1 MNIQDKRK
9 ISEIHKEKIPMQDL
23 NTARF
28 NLRQRLIW
36 IGWMTLCT
44 LIFLYIS
51 GCERILQFESSNY
64 STKSNGTIE
73 SKTLI
78 ISTEY
83 SEYYSITYWSD
94 GLRITGFFGRPKA
107 EGVYPAV
114 IYNRGGYGEI
124 GALEGWEIV
133 PFVETN
139 YVAVAS
145 QYRGNAGSEGRDE
158 FGGSDINDV
167 INLVSLLE
175 QLPYVDPERIGM
187 MGHSRGGMMTYLAL
201 KHDTIFNRYNIKA
214 AATVGGVSDLFMCY
228 HSHPVFYESLFG
240 GGPLVLPDEY
250 KTRSA
255 TYWPELINVPLLIQH
270 GEADNRVSIQQSS
283 RLAELLEKA
292 GNSVV
297 FIIYEGDD
305 HELTAHDGGLP
316 EALRWFPRYLG
327 KPGEDHTAD
336 RDRIL
341 GLIEWWKTDIHFPSF
356 NRVR

>member
-1 MNIQDKRK
+1 MKNLHIAQFD
-9 ISEIHKEKIPMQDL
+9 MQQKL
-23 NTARF
+23 TWMC
-28 NLRQRLIW
+28 RLI
-36 IGWMTLCT
+36 LCAS
-44 LIFLYIS
+44 IFVPVN
-51 GCERILQFESSNY
+51 GCECIFHFDSPNSSP
-64 STKSNGTIE
+64 KADGTIE

-78 ISTEY
+78 ISTKF

-107 EGVYPAV
+107 DGIYPAV
-114 IYNRGGYGEI
+114 IYNRGGYGNH

-167 INLVSLLE
+167 MNLVSLLE

-187 MGHSRGGMMTYLAL
+187 MGHSRGGMMTYLTL
-201 KHDTIFNRYNIKA
+201 KYDTISGTDNIKA

-228 HSHPVFYESLFG
+228 ETTSYFYNSLFG
-240 GGPLVLPDEY
+240 GGPSDFPDEY
-250 KTRSA
+250 RIRSA
-255 TYWPELINVPLLIQH
+255 TCWPELIDAPLFIQH
-270 GEADNRVSIQQSS
+270 GQADNRVSVEQS
-283 RLAELLEKA
+283 RKLTELLEKE
-292 GNSVV
+292 GKPVEL
-297 FIIYEGDD
+297 IIYEGDD

-327 KPGEDHTAD
+327 KQGEDHTAD

-341 GLIEWWKTDIHFPSF
+341 GLIEWFKT
-356 NRVR
+356 NYGKRLR

>member
-1 MNIQDKRK
+1 MKYINITQ
-9 ISEIHKEKIPMQDL
+9 
-23 NTARF
+23 F
-28 NLRQRLIW
+28 NILKRLIYLGLM
-36 IGWMTLCT
+36 ILCA
-44 LIFLYIS
+44 LIFVYIS
-51 GCERILQFESSNY
+51 GCEHILNFESPNS
-64 STKSNGTIE
+64 SPKADGTIE

-83 SEYYSITYWSD
+83 SDYYSLTYWSN

-107 EGVYPAV
+107 DGMYPAV
-114 IYNRGGYGEI
+114 IYNRGGYGDH

-167 INLVSLLE
+167 INLVSLFE
-175 QLPYVDPERIGM
+175 QLPYIDTERIGM

-201 KHDTIFNRYNIKA
+201 KYDTIFGTDNIKA

-228 HSHPVFYESLFG
+228 NSNSYFYESLFG
-240 GGPLVLPDEY
+240 GGPKDVPDEY
-250 KTRSA
+250 KIGSA
-255 TYWPELINVPLLIQH
+255 TCWPELINAPLLIQH
-270 GEADNRVSIQQSS
+270 GQADNQVTVEQS
-283 RLAELLEKA
+283 RKLTELLEKE
-292 GNSVV
+292 GKPVEL
-297 FIIYEGDD
+297 IIYKGDD

-316 EALRWFPRYLG
+316 EALGWFPQYLG
-327 KPGEDHTAD
+327 KQGEDHTAD

-341 GLIEWWKTDIHFPSF
+341 GLIEWFKT
-356 NRVR
+356 NYRKQ